1 MLRFLTL
8 RIARAILTVIA
19 VLVLTFVGSRASGDP
34 VAALYRDGIA
44 PELAQELRRYLGLDR
59 PLWDQFIIYVLDLAR
74 GDVGRSIVETRSVA
88 LMYWERLDD
97 TLTLA
102 GLAFVVSAT
111 VGIGLGVLG
120 AWRRGTLAGESAMAF
135 AFLGYAVP
143 NFVLA
148 ILLILVFGF
157 ALNWL
162 PTVGNATWWH
172 YVMPVAVLAAGLGA
186 TVARFTRGALLDALS
201 EAYVRTATAKGLV
214 ERRVVFGH
222 ALRNAL
228 IPTVTVL
235 GLQLIGL
242 VNGSVIVESV
252 FAFPGMGQLLIG
264 AVRDYDYPVLQFGV
278 ICYAIIVVTINLIV
292 DVLYAVLDPRIRVE
306 G

>member
-1 MLRFLTL
+1 MVRFLVPRVL
-8 RIARAILTVIA
+8 RAVVTVLV
-19 VLVLTFVGSRASGDP
+19 VLVLTFAGSRVSGDP
-34 VAALYRDGIA
+34 IAALYREGIA
-44 PELAQELRRYLGLDR
+44 PELAAELRRYLGLDR
-59 PLWDQFIIYVLDLAR
+59 PIWEQFVIYVWDLAR

-102 GLAFVVSAT
+102 GLAFLVSAT
-111 VGIGLGVLG
+111 VGVALGVLG
-120 AWRRGTLAGESAMAF
+120 AWRRGTVAGEGAMMI

-148 ILLILVFGF
+148 ILLILLFGY

-162 PTVGNATWWH
+162 PTVGNATWAH
-172 YVMPVAVLAAGLGA
+172 YVMPTAVLAAGLGA
-186 TVARFTRGALLDALS
+186 SVARFSRASLLDALS
-201 EAYVRTATAKGLV
+201 QAYVRTATAKGLP

-252 FAFPGMGQLLIG
+252 FAFPGIGQLLIG

-278 ICYAIIVVTINLIV
+278 ICYALIVVTINLVV
-292 DVLYAVLDPRIRVE
+292 DLLYAVLDPRIRVVA
-306 G
+306 